1 MGLTATLQL
10 SLNAILSKALDLL
23 TAEPPLSY
31 NKTFTITNGTGAN
44 QADQMFHDQRTLS
57 ASANEA
63 LDLAG
68 VLSDLFGATIAL
80 ARVKIL
86 IVYASPNNT
95 NDVLVGG
102 AASNG
107 FISWVG
113 DATDA
118 VAVKPGGILILVA
131 PNATGY
137 PVTAGSA
144 DQLKIANS
152 AGSTSVTYDI
162 VIVGASA

>member
-1 MGLTATLQL
+1 MGLTATLQI
-10 SLNAILSKALDLL
+10 SLAATLSKALDLL

-44 QADQMFHDQRTLS
+44 QADKMFHDQRTLS
-57 ASANEA
+57 ASATEN

-68 VLSDLFGATIAL
+68 VLADLFGDTITL
-80 ARVKIL
+80 ARIKAL
-86 IVYASPNNT
+86 IVYAAPGNT

-102 AASNG
+102 AAANQWL
-107 FISWVG
+107 SWVG
-113 DATDA
+113 DATD
-118 VAVKPGGILILVA
+118 VVKVKPGGILVLVA
-131 PNATGY
+131 PDATGY
-137 PVTAGSA
+137 VVAGGTA